1 MNQQYIIIYYSEK
14 RIMQDRDDFQGSES
28 DIGRKQE
35 EVLFKSIR
43 IFIALSIY
51 IILQLIAVRIEY
63 QINWIII
70 GLIFFL
76 CDSVI
81 WILSSKWLYQ
91 QQYPRIAK
99 VFLAIAQNSTLGLL
113 PIFIILLCLQLDGI
127 INQNP
132 ILIIL
137 PLFVWKILL
146 LSFLIFIIPGLC
158 DDNYGSKKWVAVI
171 IIYYV
176 SIIYT
181 EIAALIQLQ
190 QHFDWFW
197 VVSLLLFAIFY
208 NIVTLITD
216 CATSIIWPCTILV
229 CFIYCLTQLTIILN
243 QINNDQQPS
252 KSIQYLTVMPILII
266 SLINLIK
273 QIIV

>member
-1 MNQQYIIIYYSEK
+1 
-14 RIMQDRDDFQGSES
+14 MQDRDELQGSES
-28 DIGRKQE
+28 EIGRKQE
-35 EVLFKSIR
+35 EILFKCIR
-43 IFIALSIY
+43 ICIALSIY
-51 IILQLIAVRIEY
+51 IILQFLAIRIEY
-63 QINWIII
+63 QIKWIII
-70 GLIFFL
+70 GLIFFI
-76 CDSVI
+76 CDTII
-81 WILSSKWLYQ
+81 WILTSKWLYQ

-132 ILIIL
+132 ILIVL

-158 DDNYGSKKWVAVI
+158 DDNYGSKKWVVVI

-176 SIIYT
+176 CVIYT
-181 EIAALIQLQ
+181 EITALIQLQ
-190 QHFDWFW
+190 QHFNWFW
-197 VVSLLLFAIFY
+197 VTSLLLFALFY
-208 NIVTLITD
+208 NIITLITD
-216 CATSIIWPCTILV
+216 CTFTGIWPCFILV

-243 QINNDQQPS
+243 DINSDQQPS
-252 KSIQYLTVMPILII
+252 KSRQYQAIIPILII
-266 SLINLIK
+266 SLANLIK